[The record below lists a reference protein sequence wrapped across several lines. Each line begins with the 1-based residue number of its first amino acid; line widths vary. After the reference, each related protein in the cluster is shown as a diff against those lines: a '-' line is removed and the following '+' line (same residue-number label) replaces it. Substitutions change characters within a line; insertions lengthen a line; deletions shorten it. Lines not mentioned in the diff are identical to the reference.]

1 MQPAPTGPDPA
12 APDAVPDRLLRGT
25 VVTDGRTLPDT
36 VVAIT
41 GDRIVAVVPA
51 ASWAGPPGRLPPPT
65 DRLLLP
71 GLVDVHCHGAAGH
84 GFPDATA
91 AGALAAVAHHREHG
105 TTTMLASLVSAPAAT
120 LADRLELL
128 GPLVAAGELAGI
140 HLEGPFLAVAR
151 CGAHDPAAIV
161 PGDPVL
167 LEKLLATAGGTVAS
181 MTLAP
186 ETPRYPELLA
196 VLAGYGALPSIG
208 HTDADARATAA
219 AIRRAGGAPMS
230 ATHLFNAMP
239 PVHHRAP
246 GPVTACLAAAAR
258 GELVVEL
265 IADGVHLSPDTVS
278 AVFDLIGPDRIA
290 LVTDAMA
297 AAGMPDGRYRLGTMD
312 VRVADRVARLAAA
325 GGGTGG
331 RAIAGGTARM
341 IDVLRS
347 TVTGSG
353 VPLAAAVT
361 AATRTPARLLGLDHE
376 IGSLAAGHRADV
388 LVTDP
393 ALRPAEV
400 LRCGATVTG
409 RSGPIPNREV

>member
-1 MQPAPTGPDPA
+1 MAE
-12 APDAVPDRLLRGT
+12 RLLRGT

-41 GDRIVAVVPA
+41 GDRIVSVGPA
-51 ASWAGPPGRLPPPT
+51 GAWDGPPGLLPPPS

-84 GFPDATA
+84 GFPDASA
-91 AGALAAVAHHREHG
+91 EGVAAAVAHHREHG

-128 GPLVAAGELAGI
+128 GPLVGAGELAGI

-151 CGAHDPAAIV
+151 CGAHDPTAIV

-167 LEKLLATAGGTVAS
+167 LEKLLATAGGTVVS

-186 ETPRYPELLA
+186 ETPQYSQLLA
-196 VLAGYGALPSIG
+196 VLAEYGALPSIG
-208 HTDADARATAA
+208 HTDADARSTAV
-219 AIRRAGGAPMS
+219 AIERAGGAPIS

-258 GELVVEL
+258 GELIVEL

-278 AVFDLIGPDRIA
+278 AVFDLVGPDRIA

-297 AAGMPDGRYRLGTMD
+297 AAGMPDGRYRLGAMD
-312 VRVADRVARLAAA
+312 VRVTDRVARLAAPDA
-325 GGGTGG
+325 ATSGAA
-331 RAIAGGTARM
+331 RPIAGGTARM

-347 TVTGSG
+347 TVTQSR
-353 VPLAAAVT
+353 VPLATAVP
-361 AATRTPARLLGLDHE
+361 AATRTPARLLGLGHE
-376 IGSLAAGHRADV
+376 IGSLAPGYRADV
-388 LVTDP
+388 LVTD
-393 ALRPAEV
+393 AGLRPIQV
-400 LRCGATVTG
+400 LRRGASVAG
-409 RSGPIPNREV
+409 RPERSSS